1 MLADVPQSDEG
12 VASSLAAYSVDEG
25 ITRLGGLM
33 VSAGFL
39 LFSLGLAVRG
49 GLYKTT
55 GLLIALV
62 SLVALGSLIA
72 GISSPDF
79 LKSGIAISRACYFP
93 WTIWS
98 VGLGVS
104 LLSSRECAAQRCQ

>member
-12 VASSLAAYSVDEG
+12 VASSLAAYSVDGLG
-25 ITRLGGLM
+25 ITRMGGLL

-39 LFSLGLAVRG
+39 FLSLGLAVKG

-62 SLVALGSLIA
+62 SLVAFVSLIA

-104 LLSSRECAAQRCQ
+104 LLKED